1 MATGMDRRKIMT
13 QTQQQVLKVKV
24 EYYGILRE
32 VCGVHAEEVELDGRA
47 EVTVAQ
53 LVEHLVAR
61 HSGLGPHRRYMACA
75 LDTELCADDFVLR
88 DGATLALLPPVSGG

>member
-1 MATGMDRRKIMT
+1 M
-13 QTQQQVLKVKV
+13 KVKV

-32 VCGVHAEEVELDGRA
+32 VCGRHAEEVEFDERG

-53 LVEHLVAR
+53 ILSQLVAR
-61 HSGLGPHRRYMACA
+61 HPGLAAHRHYIACA
-75 LDTELCADDFVLR
+75 LDAELCADGSVLH